1 MAIGA
6 GMSCVKYLLFCFNLL
21 FAITGLI
28 ILIVGIKSEINSSPY
43 INLTDKNFYTSGPIV
58 LIIVGVIV
66 FIVAFFGCC
75 GAVKE
80 NHCMI
85 VTFSVFLLIIF
96 VAELAVGI
104 AGYMRHQ
111 DLENSIVDH
120 LNKTIK
126 EYPTNKDVAKTFD
139 IVQTDLQCCGI
150 YGPGDWAANNIT
162 TLPSTC
168 CSGQEITSGVAAP
181 CTETSEHFHK
191 DGCLNKLVAYFK
203 DIAMV
208 LGGVG
213 IGVAIVQLL
222 GVIFACCLA
231 RSIRSQYETV

>member
-1 MAIGA
+1 MALGG
-6 GMSCVKYLLFCFNLL
+6 GMSCVKYLLFLFNLL

-28 ILIVGIKSEINSSPY
+28 ILIVGIRAEIKSAPY
-43 INLTDKNFYTSGPIV
+43 VDLADENFYTSGPIV

-96 VAELAVGI
+96 VAELGVGI
-104 AGYMRHQ
+104 AGYVKQ
-111 DLENSIVDH
+111 KDLAANLERR
-120 LNKTIK
+120 LNDTIADYPNNPNVK
-126 EYPTNKDVAKTFD
+126 ETFD
-139 IVQTDLQCCGI
+139 IIQTDLQCCGVR
-150 YGPGDWAANNIT
+150 GPEDWHNA
-162 TLPSTC
+162 TLPNSC
-168 CSGQEITSGVAAP
+168 CSALDIKPNGAV
-181 CTETSEHFHK
+181 SECIINGPAVHK
-191 DGCLNKLVAYFK
+191 TGCLEAIRDNMQT
-203 DIAMV
+203 IAAV

-213 IGVAIVQLL
+213 LGIAIVQLL

>member
-1 MAIGA
+1 MAIGG

-28 ILIVGIKSEINSSPY
+28 ILIVGAKAEYSAHPY
-43 INLTDKNFYTSGPIV
+43 IDLTDEAFYTSAPMV
-58 LIIVGVIV
+58 LIIIGIIV

-85 VTFSVFLLIIF
+85 VTFSVLLLIIF

-104 AGYMRHQ
+104 AGYVKRG
-111 DLENSIVDH
+111 DLEASIERH
-120 LNKTIK
+120 LNESMPKYGTDTDI
-126 EYPTNKDVAKTFD
+126 TRTFD
-139 IVQTDLQCCGI
+139 ILQTDLKCCGI
-150 YGPGDWAANNIT
+150 NGPEDWEKMGMKVASSCCAEIMADT
-162 TLPSTC
+162 PVTCSST
-168 CSGQEITSGVAAP
+168 SPNV
-181 CTETSEHFHK
+181 HHV
-191 DGCLNKLVAYFK
+191 GCVPRLVAFLK
-203 DIAMV
+203 SIAFW

-213 IGVAIVQLL
+213 LGIAIVQFL
-222 GVIFACCLA
+222 GVVFACCLA

>member
-1 MAIGA
+1 MALGG

-21 FAITGLI
+21 FAITGMI
-28 ILIVGIKSEINSSPY
+28 ILIVGAKAMISLSPY
-43 INLTDKNFYTSGPIV
+43 IDLTGENFYTSGPVV

-85 VTFSVFLLIIF
+85 ITFSIFLLVIF

-104 AGYMRHQ
+104 AGYVKHQ
-111 DLENSIVDH
+111 DLENSIIRN
-120 LNKTIK
+120 LNATIK
-126 EYPTNKDVAKTFD
+126 DYPTNPDVKNSFD
-139 IVQTDLQCCGI
+139 IIQTDLKCCGI
-150 YGPGDWAANNIT
+150 YGPGDWKNNSMPI
-162 TLPSTC
+162 PDSC
-168 CSGQEITSGVAAP
+168 CSAQEIKGDVVAACKP
-181 CTETSEHFHK
+181 ENVYQE
-191 DGCLNKLVAYFK
+191 GCYKNVVSFLNS
-203 DIAMV
+203 IAAV

-213 IGVAIVQLL
+213 LGIAAVQLL